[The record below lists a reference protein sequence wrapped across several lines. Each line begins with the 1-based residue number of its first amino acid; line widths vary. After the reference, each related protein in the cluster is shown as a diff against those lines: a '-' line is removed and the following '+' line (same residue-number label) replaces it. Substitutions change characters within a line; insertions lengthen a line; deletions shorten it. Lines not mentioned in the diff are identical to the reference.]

1 MWRFTSY
8 VGLVSLGLML
18 EKKNITSLRASL
30 KSKLSTTM
38 LDDTASI
45 STVDVSDDLAPDP
58 KIFVMSS
65 LRSSVGTSTV
75 LTDDLAPDPFIVPST
90 QPPATAVVLTDE
102 LAPD

>member
-1 MWRFTSY
+1 
-8 VGLVSLGLML
+8 
-18 EKKNITSLRASL
+18 
-30 KSKLSTTM
+30 M

-75 LTDDLAPDPFIVPST
+75 LTDDLAPDPLIVPST
-90 QPPATAVVLTDE
+90 QPPATAVVLSYE